1 MMLAGG
7 EVEMPHQEQREQIM
21 QEIAT
26 ATAVANKDTKRKNA
40 HTYQTS
46 SKSSCTWR
54 QKQTV
59 KIKAKKTRLGTN
71 SCM

>member
-1 MMLAGG
+1 MMLAG
-7 EVEMPHQEQREQIM
+7 EVEMPHQERREQIM

-26 ATAVANKDTKRKNA
+26 ATAVANMDTERENA

-46 SKSSCTWR
+46 SKSSCTWQ

-59 KIKAKKTRLGTN
+59 KNKAKKTRLGTN